1 MIWFV
6 LTKSFDLAVLKPH
19 IDYTQGEFLKKHQ
32 FFSVF
37 MRVSLRSSFSK
48 TGRIFLLR
56 MRTVD
61 AVRRISLAA
70 LLLNLLGSTGIS
82 RAEKSATPPLPGKTA
97 PPVETHE
104 LDAFQR

>member
-19 IDYTQGEFLKKHQ
+19 IVYTQGEFLKKHR

-37 MRVSLRSSFSK
+37 MRVSLRSSFLK

-61 AVRRISLAA
+61 VVCRIFLTA
-70 LLLNLLGSTGIS
+70 LLLICLGTPGNSEAETNTTGMI
-82 RAEKSATPPLPGKTA
+82 EKLPDEK
-97 PPVETHE
+97 
-104 LDAFQR
+104 DDSQ